1 MKQIMDKQF
10 SSPLDAMTK
19 GQPKKQK
26 GHATAVIAK
35 ADSN

>member
-1 MKQIMDKQF
+1 MSQTIFELLGCNDQ
-10 SSPLDAMTK
+10 